1 MKKWILFGL
10 CTVLLTGCAAQE
22 TFETVADEQVQS
34 VSAPMGQVIITLPE
48 EAASPVS
55 ESDSGTLYQCDGYEI
70 MLQTLP
76 AGDLNATIQSLSG
89 YSRSYVTVIETN
101 INDWKRYE
109 FVWVSAGEQGDCLG
123 KAAILDDGSY
133 HYCLSALADAD
144 RVEEFEADWETMFD
158 SFALG

>member
-10 CTVLLTGCAAQE
+10 CAVLLTGCASQE
-22 TFETVADEQVQS
+22 TFETVADELVQS
-34 VSAPMGQVIITLPE
+34 VSAPMGQVIITRPE

-55 ESDSGTLYQCDGYEI
+55 ESDCGTLYQCDGYEI

-89 YSRSYVTVIETN
+89 YSRSYVTVMETN
-101 INDWKRYE
+101 ANDWKRYE
-109 FVWVSAGEQGDCLG
+109 FVWVSAGEHGECLG
-123 KAAILDDGSY
+123 NAVILDDGSY
-133 HYCLSALADAD
+133 HYCLSVLGDAD
-144 RVEEFEADWETMFD
+144 RTEEFEADWEAMFD